1 MAKLIRDGQEL
12 VVKLSALEK
21 AEAVHGEIRVPWA
34 AVQSVTVLDDAIH
47 AVHGLKLPGSRLPGV
62 FAMGTFKS
70 AEGNV
75 FAIVHHQTP
84 RGVKITLTGTA
95 YDALII
101 GTEDPEAVVAALTQ
115 RQKG

>member
-1 MAKLIRDGQEL
+1 MAELMRDGQDL
-12 VVKLSALEK
+12 VVKLNVMEK
-21 AEAVHGEIRVPWA
+21 AEAMHGEVRVPWA
-34 AVQSVTVLDDAIH
+34 AVQSMTVLEDAIH

-70 AEGNV
+70 NEGNV

-84 RGVKITLTGTA
+84 RGVKVTLTGAA

>member
-1 MAKLIRDGQEL
+1 MAELIRERQEL

-21 AEAVHGEIRVPWA
+21 AEAVHGDIRVPWS

-47 AVHGLKLPGSRLPGV
+47 AVHSLKLPGSRIPGV

-70 AEGNV
+70 DDGNL

-84 RGVKITLTGTA
+84 RGVKVTLTGTA

-101 GTEDPEAVVAALTQ
+101 GMPDPEVVVTALTQ
-115 RQKG
+115 RQ

>member
-1 MAKLIRDGQEL
+1 VAELIREGQEL
-12 VVKLSALEK
+12 VVKLSSLEK

-34 AVQSVTVLDDAIH
+34 AVQSMTVLDDAIH

-70 AEGNV
+70 GEGNI

-84 RGVKITLTGTA
+84 RGVKVILMGA
-95 YDALII
+95 VYDALIV
-101 GTEDPEAVVAALTQ
+101 GTADPEAVVKKLTQ
-115 RQKG
+115 RQ